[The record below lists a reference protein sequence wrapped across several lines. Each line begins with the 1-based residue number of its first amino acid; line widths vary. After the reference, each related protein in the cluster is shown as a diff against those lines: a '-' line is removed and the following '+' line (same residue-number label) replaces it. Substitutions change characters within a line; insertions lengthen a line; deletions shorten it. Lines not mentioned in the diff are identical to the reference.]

1 MERRRATPLAIDY
14 AGAPLRQR
22 GSSLVEL
29 LASMV
34 FVSTLMAM
42 SYTFARAAL
51 MSVRVQ
57 EVTSEAQAT
66 TVMALDVM
74 TRELRQAGFSAAGH
88 SLAAIPA
95 AGPSQIAVAADFT
108 GDGDS
113 DDANELIAY
122 SYDATKQQL
131 MRATGGSPQPFVRN
145 VPPGGVRFTFFD
157 AVGNPL
163 QPNSD
168 ALTSDERRRIHRIDI
183 ALDVELA
190 NPDPQSHGA
199 LVSRLSTSVSMRN
212 Q

>member
-1 MERRRATPLAIDY
+1 MERRRATPLAIDH
-14 AGAPLRQR
+14 AGAPLKQR

-29 LASMV
+29 LASMF

-57 EVTSEAQAT
+57 EVKSEAQAA

-74 TRELRQAGFSAAGH
+74 TRELRQAGFSATGRP
-88 SLAAIPA
+88 LAAVLA
-95 AGPSQIAVAADFT
+95 AGPSQVAVATDFN
-108 GDGDS
+108 GDGNS

-122 SYDATKQQL
+122 SYDAAKQQL

-145 VPPGGVRFTFFD
+145 VPPGGARFTFFD
-157 AVGNPL
+157 AAGNPL
-163 QPNSD
+163 QPNPD
-168 ALTSDERRRIHRIDI
+168 TLTSDERRRIHRIDI
-183 ALDVELA
+183 VLDVELT
-190 NPDPQSHGA
+190 NPDPQSHTP
-199 LVSRLSTSVSMRN
+199 LVSRVSTSVSLRN